1 MNRFKGL
8 DLIGRVPEELW
19 MEVCNIVQEAVT
31 KTIPKKNPRRQNG
44 CLLLEE
50 ALQIAEEGRE
60 VKGKEE
66 RERYIQLKAEF
77 QRTSRRDKKAFFNE
91 QCKEI
96 EENNRMGNTRDLFKK
111 IGDIKGTFHGRMGM
125 IKHINGKDL
134 TEVEEI
140 KLLSGHRTGKDQF
153 SFQSQRKAMP
163 KNVQTIT
170 QLCSFQMLGRLCS
183 KYFNLDF
190 SSM

>member
-8 DLIGRVPEELW
+8 DLIDCLKNYGW
-19 MEVCNIVQEAVT
+19 TFCNIVQEAVT

-50 ALQIAEEGRE
+50 ALEIAEERRE

-66 RERYIQLKAEF
+66 RETYIQLKAEF

-91 QCKEI
+91 QCKEV
-96 EENNRMGNTRDLFKK
+96 EQNSRMGNTRDLFKK
-111 IGDIKGTFHGRMGM
+111 TGDIKGTFHGRIGM
-125 IKHINGKDL
+125 IKHRNGKDL

-140 KLLSGHRTGKDQF
+140 KLLSGHRTGKGQF
-153 SFQSQRKAMP
+153 SFQSQRRAMP
-163 KNVQTIT
+163 KNVQTII

-183 KYFNLDF
+183 KYFKPDF

>member
-1 MNRFKGL
+1 M
-8 DLIGRVPEELW
+8 
-19 MEVCNIVQEAVT
+19 T

-50 ALQIAEEGRE
+50 ALEIAEERRE

-91 QCKEI
+91 QCKEV
-96 EENNRMGNTRDLFKK
+96 EQNSRMGNTRDLFKK
-111 IGDIKGTFHGRMGM
+111 TGDIKGTFHGRIGM
-125 IKHINGKDL
+125 IKHRNGKDL

-140 KLLSGHRTGKDQF
+140 KLLSGHRTGKGQF
-153 SFQSQRKAMP
+153 SFQSQRRAMP
-163 KNVQTIT
+163 KNVQTII
-170 QLCSFQMLGRLCS
+170 QLHSFHIRV
-183 KYFNLDF
+183 K
-190 SSM
+190 